1 MKILLTGGGTGGHFY
16 PLIAVAEA
24 IEKQVIERKITNV
37 SVHYFSDSPYD
48 ADALFNNR
56 IKFQSIPAGKL
67 RLSGSIRNFFDI
79 FKTGFG
85 VLIAIWK
92 VFNLYPDVVFAK
104 GAYASFPT
112 LFAARLLRIPVII
125 HESDSAPGRVTKWA
139 GKFAQY
145 IALSYGEC
153 SEYFPAGKTARTG
166 QPVRSEL
173 EHALPTGATEYF
185 TLEPNIPTLVII
197 GGSSGAQIINQVILE
212 SLPELVKKYQVIH
225 QTGKLNFDAVRET
238 ASVVLYNNELNY
250 RYKPYAFLSPLQMRM
265 AGGIADLVIS
275 RAGSQI
281 FEIAS
286 WSKPS
291 IIIPITV
298 TNNDHQRKNAYNYM
312 RADACTVIEEKN
324 LSQHI
329 LLGEIAEILDNPVT
343 VMHMSQSAKAFY
355 IPHAADKIAEKI
367 IEIGLSHQ

>member
-56 IKFQSIPAGKL
+56 IAFQSIPAGKL
-67 RLSGSIRNFFDI
+67 RLGGSIRNFFDL

-112 LFAARLLRIPVII
+112 LFAARLFGIPVII

-153 SEYFPAGKTARTG
+153 AQYFPVGKTARTG

-173 EHALPTGATEYF
+173 EHALPTGAVEYF
-185 TLEPNIPTLVII
+185 NLESTIPTLFIV
-197 GGSSGAQIINQVILE
+197 GGSSGAQIIKQVILE
-212 SLPELVKKYQVIH
+212 SLPELVKHDQIMH
-225 QTGKLNFDAVRET
+225 RTGKLNFDTVKET
-238 ASVVLYNNELNY
+238 ASVVLHNNDLAF
-250 RYKPYAFLSPLQMRM
+250 RYKPQAFLSPLQMRM
-265 AGGIADLVIS
+265 AGGVADLVIS
-275 RAGSQI
+275 RAGSTI

-286 WSKPS
+286 WEVPS
-291 IIIPITV
+291 IIIPFTIS
-298 TNNDHQRKNAYNYM
+298 NNDHARKNAYNYM
-312 RADACTVIEEKN
+312 RADACIVIEEKN

-329 LLGEIAEILDNPVT
+329 LLAEIGDILNNPVK
-343 VMHMSQSAKAFY
+343 VMQMRDAAKAFY
-355 IPHAADKIAEKI
+355 VPNAADKIAEKI